1 MKTYGYLPVL
11 QKFNLLTNECEGI
24 KSSGYQ
30 PKGRMAHKS
39 IILKDI
45 MYVFGG
51 WSVENYLQ
59 DMLSINL
66 SNN

>member
-1 MKTYGYLPVL
+1 
-11 QKFNLLTNECEGI
+11 
-24 KSSGYQ
+24 
-30 PKGRMAHKS
+30 MAHKS